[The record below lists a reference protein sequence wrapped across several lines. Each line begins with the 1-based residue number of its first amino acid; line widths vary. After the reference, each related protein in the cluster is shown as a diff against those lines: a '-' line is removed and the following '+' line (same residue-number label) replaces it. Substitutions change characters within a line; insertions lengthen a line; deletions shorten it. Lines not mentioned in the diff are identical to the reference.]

1 MLSKILHISDLF
13 FKVSSRT
20 SVISWIMAFRDFP
33 RPNPLGMWDSA
44 KGTLQMELS
53 SGSWDKIPKLS
64 GEREGQGDSV
74 VIEVL
79 IRGTQEY
86 QSQTED
92 SITMGH
98 RKKRFQDIMLLVWG
112 WTDQEAKEVGTLRNV
127 ERAKERIP
135 SRSLEK
141 KPSLTIPWF

>member
-1 MLSKILHISDLF
+1 
-13 FKVSSRT
+13 
-20 SVISWIMAFRDFP
+20 MAFRDFP

-64 GEREGQGDSV
+64 GEGEGQGDSV
-74 VIEVL
+74 VIEAL

-112 WTDQEAKEVGTLRNV
+112 WTDQEAKEVGTLWNV

-135 SRSLEK
+135 SRSL
-141 KPSLTIPWF
+141 